1 MAFFNRFQKNTL
13 AVSVLATAISLTG
26 CGGGSDGGSNT
37 AADLQVSLT
46 QQGSLTSSGVV
57 TYSVRVSNN
66 AKTSVTGATLTLP
79 KLTGLTKLSA
89 KCSNSTGTCTAT
101 TTPTI
106 EQLEKGFALPT
117 LAEGQVY
124 ELKVVQKINAAANTV
139 LEPTATIKLP
149 NGFSDSKSAD
159 NSSVAKGTVTAAV
172 MQDVAIEF
180 TALAG
185 DLPIKCG
192 EKITNIGTTSATVEL
207 KDLRFYV
214 SNLHLMNAADEEIP
228 VTLDS
233 NEWQAEG
240 VALVDLEDGA
250 GACAGN
256 TLNDANGNPL
266 PNTIH
271 AVITGKAP
279 VDNYTGVGYTVGV
292 PTAINHSDYNRA
304 PFDIQSMGWGWQ
316 AGRRFLKLEINPD
329 SKVNKGGT
337 LRDSFMIHLGS
348 GDCKGDPIKGEIV
361 TCGAS
366 NRMAYHSH
374 NFDLKT
380 QKIAVDVR
388 NFFAASDVTVDNG
401 GALGCMS
408 GKTDP
413 ECPAIFD
420 KLKIDLTTGESIDG
434 GHGQGLFKVV
444 SK

>member
-13 AVSVLATAISLTG
+13 ALSVLAATLTLAG
-26 CGGGSDGGSNT
+26 CGGGSSGGSNT
-37 AADLQVSLT
+37 AADLQVVLT
-46 QQGSLTSSGVV
+46 QQGSLTSNGVV

-66 AKTSVTGATLTLP
+66 AKNSVTGAILSLP

-89 KCSNSTGTCTAT
+89 KCRNSTGGCTAT

-124 ELKVVQKINAAANTV
+124 ELNVVQKITAAANTMI
-139 LEPTATIKLP
+139 EPAATVTLP
-149 NGFSDSKSAD
+149 SGFSDSKAAD
-159 NSSVAKGTVTAAV
+159 NSSTAKGTVTAAV
-172 MQDVAIEF
+172 LQDVAIEF
-180 TALAG
+180 TARAG

-192 EKITNIGTTSATVEL
+192 EKIANIGTTSATVEL
-207 KDLRFYV
+207 KDLRFYI
-214 SNLHLMNAADEEIP
+214 SDLHLMNAADEEIP

-256 TLNDANGNPL
+256 TLKDASGNPL

-292 PTAINHSDYNRA
+292 PHAINHSAYDRA

-329 SKVNKGGT
+329 AKVTKGGT
-337 LRDSFMIHLGS
+337 QRDSFMIHLGA
-348 GDCKGDPIKGEIV
+348 GDCTGDPIKGEIV
-361 TCGAS
+361 TCGAP

-374 NFDLKT
+374 SFDLKT
-380 QKIAVDVR
+380 QKIAVDIN
-388 NFFAASDVTVDNG
+388 NFFATSNVTVDNG

-413 ECPAIFD
+413 ECPVIFD
-420 KLKIDLTTGESIDG
+420 KLKIDLTTGQPLDG